1 MNRTKGVSLAKGP
14 VGIIGIVLLAGG
26 ILGLLFGSTDFTTH
40 ATDGTVNG
48 GTWLG
53 IEGNGWTW
61 VLFGGT
67 GLVLLLSAPM
77 HWGAKTMALVGG
89 VVMAIACVL
98 AVVDGNDVLGIFA
111 ANTATMIAFGAAAAA
126 LLIVAMMP
134 RLSRR
139 RDTVAEEERGRRE
152 RFSRRDRDRRLDE
165 TRDRREPVGATST
178 RERSVD
184 DAERRDTADR
194 PVDSAERHDTTTTDR
209 PVDDGNTERPV
220 GATDGGTTERR
231 A

>member
-1 MNRTKGVSLAKGP
+1 MERTTERRKGVSLAKGP
-14 VGIIGIVLLAGG
+14 VGIIGLVLLAGG
-26 ILGLLFGSTDFTTH
+26 ILGLLFGSTDFTTN
-40 ATDGTVNG
+40 APNGDVTG

-77 HWGAKTMALVGG
+77 HWSAKTMALLGG
-89 VVMAIACVL
+89 LVMTVACVL

-139 RDTVAEEERGRRE
+139 RDVVVEDESADRRPRRG
-152 RFSRRDRDRRLDE
+152 RFSRRDRRVDEPVDRDGRFDE
-165 TRDRREPVGATST
+165 TREPVGATST
-178 RERSVD
+178 RERSADTADPPVD
-184 DAERRDTADR
+184 DAERRD
-194 PVDSAERHDTTTTDR
+194 
-209 PVDDGNTERPV
+209 
-220 GATDGGTTERR
+220 GTTERR

>member
-14 VGIIGIVLLAGG
+14 VGIIGIILLAGG

-77 HWGAKTMALVGG
+77 HWGAKTTALIGG
-89 VVMAIACVL
+89 VVMAIACAL

-111 ANTATMIAFGAAAAA
+111 ANTATMIAFGAAAVA

-134 RLSRR
+134 RLGRR
-139 RDTVAEEERGRRE
+139 REVVAEDERTDRRARRG
-152 RFSRRDRDRRLDE
+152 RFSRRVRDRRVEEPVDRDGRFDE
-165 TRDRREPVGATST
+165 TRDRHEPVGATST
-178 RERSVD
+178 RERSADTADRPVD
-184 DAERRDTADR
+184 DAERRDGT
-194 PVDSAERHDTTTTDR
+194 
-209 PVDDGNTERPV
+209 TERPV
-220 GATDGGTTERR
+220 GGTTERR